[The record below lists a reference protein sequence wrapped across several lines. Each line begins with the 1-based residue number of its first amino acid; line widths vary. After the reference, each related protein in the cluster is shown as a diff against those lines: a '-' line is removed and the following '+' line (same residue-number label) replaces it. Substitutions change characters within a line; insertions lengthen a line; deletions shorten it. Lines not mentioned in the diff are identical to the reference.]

1 MGKTWKQEWA
11 WLGPDWKDINNP
23 DSSTVGFMAGAA
35 MPPQVKQD
43 LDAFIGAMA
52 SGRLNL
58 FKGPLNYQDG
68 KPFAKA
74 GEIAGDRQIWYMEQL
89 LEGMSG
95 QSSTKK

>member
-1 MGKTWKQEWA
+1 
-11 WLGPDWKDINNP
+11 
-23 DSSTVGFMAGAA
+23 
-35 MPPQVKQD
+35 
-43 LDAFIGAMA
+43 MA

-68 KPFAKA
+68 KPFVKA
-74 GEIAGDRQIWYMEQL
+74 GEIASDGQIWYMEQL